1 MTEKMNR
8 KDFFKVLG
16 ATMLAAPFAKE
27 ALKEGV
33 RAPVAK
39 IGEQK
44 AVLVDAR
51 RCIGCKGCQV
61 ACKAWNDLPAEKTDA
76 SQKEYT
82 NPLYFSPITWKVV
95 HFKEIGEYDN
105 TKPGTGGLKWR
116 MLADNCKHCIQPSCV
131 SVCPSGALWK
141 RSDGPVLYDLD
152 RCIGCGYC
160 EMACPWGIP
169 RFDEELHSIRKCTMC
184 HDRIDQGL
192 EPACVAT
199 CPTDAL
205 QFMTLEEAQRRGR
218 QAEAEGLHVYGLSEV
233 GGTSWIY
240 ISDVPF
246 SEFGLP
252 EYSSITHGDFE
263 SNLLMQFAGA
273 GLLVGGALIAAVKLY
288 GDRKDKIA
296 KEGDEEES

>member
-8 KDFFKVLG
+8 KDFFKVMG

-27 ALKEGV
+27 AFKEGV
-33 RAPVAK
+33 RSPVAH

-61 ACKAWNDLPAEKTDA
+61 ACKAWNKLPAEKTEVSD
-76 SQKEYT
+76 KEFT
-82 NPLYFSPITWKVV
+82 NPTYFSPITWKIV

-116 MLADNCKHCIQPSCV
+116 MLADNCKHCLQPSCV

-169 RFDEELHSIRKCTMC
+169 NFDEELHSIRKCTMC

-205 QFMTLEEAQRRGR
+205 QFMTLEEAQRRAT
-218 QAEAEGLHVYGLSEV
+218 QAETEGLHVYGLSEV

-246 SEFGLP
+246 TEFGLP

-288 GDRKDKIA
+288 GERRDKIA